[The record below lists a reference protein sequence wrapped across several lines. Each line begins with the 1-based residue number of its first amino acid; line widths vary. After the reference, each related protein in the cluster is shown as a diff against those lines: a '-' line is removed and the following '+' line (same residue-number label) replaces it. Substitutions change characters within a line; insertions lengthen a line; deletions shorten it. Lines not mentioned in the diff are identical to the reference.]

1 MGVVGVDA
9 VQLHREVARE
19 AGQAHVPAGQAHVP
33 GWTRKTRR
41 GAQIMTRSLKSSA
54 SCESSRARI

>member
-19 AGQAHVPAGQAHVP
+19 AGQAHVP

-41 GAQIMTRSLKSSA
+41 GAQIMTRTLKSSA